1 MQFTT
6 QQIKLKW
13 EALKPQ
19 LKRPRV
25 YLPLILVVLLGY
37 RMIFGGKDATPSFV
51 EAKTMD
57 ITQEVQ
63 VTGSVKPT
71 QKVDLAFERS
81 ARVYKNFVKVGD
93 KVKEGQILAM
103 LEQGA
108 QSGDYNGAL
117 ARVQSAQ
124 ATVEQY
130 EASVV
135 AAQAKLDELLG
146 GERPEE
152 LALLDADIK
161 KAESTKDAYISD
173 YKKALQDAY
182 NNTQTAIQVTIAPMF
197 QGTQRNGYVLSYAT
211 CEEQAKTDAQWQR
224 GNLETM
230 LLDWGKQQDG
240 LVREVTV
247 EGMKPYYVTA
257 TANIESAK
265 KFIDVLNKTVNSCN
279 QGSSTNTTY
288 QSYVTT
294 VRSAVNLAQSTLNSA
309 KVAAENQTVQVK
321 KLQDDRDLSA
331 QSAREESVRAQ
342 SAQVRAALAQLN
354 AQKASLL
361 QARAQL
367 QSSGAVLAQGAIR
380 APISGIVTKNDLK
393 EGEVASAFS
402 PVITVQDEQFEMEAF
417 VPETDIAKVG
427 TNLTARV
434 TLDAYGSDQVF
445 EAKVVYID
453 PAETKIEGISTY
465 KVKLQ
470 FVKSDERIRSGMT
483 ASLYIETARRSQ
495 VIAIPER
502 AVVLQNGTR
511 IVRLLNNDNTITEV
525 GVELGL
531 RGSAG
536 FVEVIKGVQAG
547 DKLVTGEVK

>member
-1 MQFTT
+1 MQFTSE
-6 QQIKLKW
+6 QIKLKW
-13 EALKPQ
+13 AALKPQ

-25 YLPLILVVLLGY
+25 YIPVILVVLLGY
-37 RMIFGGKDATPSFV
+37 RVIFGGKTTLPAFV

-117 ARVQSAQ
+117 ARVQGAQ
-124 ATVEQY
+124 ATVDQY
-130 EASVV
+130 EAAVA

-146 GERPEE
+146 GERPEA
-152 LALLDADIK
+152 LALLDADVK
-161 KAESTKDAYISD
+161 KAESTRDAYISD

-182 NNTQTAIQVTIAPMF
+182 SNTQTAIQVTMAPMF
-197 QGTQRNGYVLSYAT
+197 QGSMRNGYVLSYTT

-224 GNLETM
+224 GILETT
-230 LLDWGKQQDG
+230 LSDWGKQQVNLINEASADA
-240 LVREVTV
+240 L
-247 EGMKPYYVTA
+247 KPYYVTT

-265 KFIDVLNKTVNSCN
+265 KFIEVVNKTVNSCN
-279 QGSSTNTTY
+279 QGNSTNTTY

-294 VRSAVNLAQSTLNSA
+294 ARNAVNLAQSAVNSA
-309 KVAAENQTVQVK
+309 KATAENQVVQVK

-342 SAQVRAALAQLN
+342 NAQVRSALAQLN

-380 APISGIVTKNDLK
+380 APISGIVTKDDLK

-402 PVITVQDEQFEMEAF
+402 PVITLQDEQFEMEAF
-417 VPETDIAKVG
+417 VPETDIAKVS

-470 FVKSDERIRSGMT
+470 FVKPDERIRSGMT
-483 ASLYIETARRSQ
+483 ASLYIETARRSK

-502 AVVLQNGTR
+502 AVVLQNGAR
-511 IVRLLNNDNTITEV
+511 IVRLLNKDNTITEV

-536 FVEVIKGVQAG
+536 FVEVVKGVQVG